1 MKFYFSNSKSKEAI
15 EAKEYLVSKYGQ
27 NQPEDADI
35 IVPIG
40 GDGFML
46 KNLHDFHQLN
56 KPFFGINCGSVG
68 FLMNAKNDEDLKILV
83 KQSHETI
90 LYPLQMNA
98 TDSNNKSFTSI
109 AFNEV
114 SMMRQTHQAS
124 KIKIKINEIERIKEL
139 VCDGVLVATAAGS
152 TAYNLS
158 AHGSIIP
165 LNSNLLALTPIS
177 AFRPRRWRGAL
188 LQHNT
193 NIKFEVI
200 DNINR
205 PVSVTADHSEFR
217 NIVKV
222 DIISSQKSSCKIL
235 LDSKHSME
243 ERVLKE
249 QFYS

>member
-15 EAKEYLVSKYGQ
+15 ETKEYLVSKYGQ

-68 FLMNAKNDEDLKILV
+68 FLMNAKNDEDLEILV

>member
-68 FLMNAKNDEDLKILV
+68 FLMNAKNDEDLEILI

>member
-46 KNLHDFHQLN
+46 KNLHDFHQLS

-68 FLMNAKNDEDLKILV
+68 FLMNAKNDEDLEILV

-98 TDSNNKSFTSI
+98 TDSANKSFSSI

-205 PVSVTADHSEFR
+205 PVSVKADHTEFR

>member
-15 EAKEYLVSKYGQ
+15 ETKGYLVSKYGQ

-46 KNLHDFHQLN
+46 KNLHDFHQLS

-68 FLMNAKNDEDLKILV
+68 FLMNAKNDEDLEILA